1 MSWVLL
7 ETFIFD
13 YMKRLTFFTALFL
26 LFSVALSAQIAAP
39 STNTPEKKEVR
50 EGGFDRHNLFTGGNF
65 GLQLGQSTYFEL
77 SPNIGYKVSERF
89 RPGVG
94 LNYQYWR
101 QKDQTAGNVSQS
113 IVGWRAF
120 GSYTIL
126 ENIIGYGEYEN
137 LRIKFQNQNVYVS
150 NVWAGLGYRQ
160 WLGENSAIDMMV
172 LYNTMYNEGSQGI
185 RPALYGSPW
194 NLKMGVIIGL

>member
-1 MSWVLL
+1 MIS
-7 ETFIFD
+7 IFEN
-13 YMKRLTFFTALFL
+13 MKRIAILATL
-26 LFSVALSAQIAAP
+26 LLLVSLSLSAQITAP
-39 STNTPEKKEVR
+39 NTTKPDRSEET
-50 EGGFDRHNLFTGGNF
+50 EGGFDKHKLFTGGNF
-65 GLQLGQSTYFEL
+65 GLQLGQSAYFEL
-77 SPNIGYKVSERF
+77 SPNIGYKVTERF

-101 QKDQTAGNVSQS
+101 QKDNAGGKVSQS

-137 LRIKFQNQNVYVS
+137 LRIQFQNQNIYLS

-160 WLGENSAIDMMV
+160 WLGENSAIDMML
-172 LYNTMYNEGSQGI
+172 LYNTLYNEGSQGI

-194 NLKMGVIIGL
+194 NLKMGIIIGL